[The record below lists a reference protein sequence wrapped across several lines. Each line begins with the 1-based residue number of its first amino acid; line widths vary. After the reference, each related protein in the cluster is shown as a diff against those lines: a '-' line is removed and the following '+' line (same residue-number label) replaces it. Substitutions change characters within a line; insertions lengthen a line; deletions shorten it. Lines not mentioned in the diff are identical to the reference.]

1 MKPTY
6 LYIKQHKI
14 TGLKYFGKT
23 YKNHPNNYL
32 GSGKHWKRHIKKH
45 GEEFVETLWC
55 KLFTDEKELKEY
67 ALKFSKENNIVQS
80 DEWANLKE
88 ENGLDGG
95 FDKHTKESNEK
106 NSIKAKERWANGVYD
121 PEKLRLSRIGFKQP
135 ESQKLSVSKALSK
148 NHLITDPRGNS
159 FEINN
164 LRQFCKENK
173 LDQGN
178 MSRGKHKGW
187 KCIKIDN

>member
-1 MKPTY
+1 VKETY

-23 YKNHPNNYL
+23 TKNPLLYL

-45 GEEFVETLWC
+45 GEKNVETVWYQ
-55 KLFTDEKELKEY
+55 LFTNKDELLEY
-67 ALKFSKENNIVQS
+67 ALNFSKENNIVDS
-80 DEWANLKE
+80 KEWANLKE

-106 NSIKAKERWANGVYD
+106 NSIKAKQRWAKGVYD
-121 PEKLRLSRIGFKQP
+121 AEKLRLSRIGFKQP
-135 ESQKLSVSKALSK
+135 ESQKIAVSKALSK
-148 NHLITDPRGNS
+148 KWEITTPNG
-159 FEINN
+159 ETIIITN
-164 LRQFCKENK
+164 LRKFCHENN

-178 MSRGKHKGW
+178 LSRGKHKGW
-187 KCIKIDN
+187 KAEKIIS